1 MKQACTGTCSSAAG
15 MSKRILVRILAVCI
29 AAIVITAAVVAL
41 CPKATQA
48 PAVEAALVTHDCTDR
63 ATTSLRAQGDVT
75 ADGGDWVTSRGFQ
88 YVEGEGEDFPDIVH
102 VGNSSFEYRDPPDG
116 WDTWLAVLERSTA
129 QVKVGAYS
137 GKLTVGEG
145 DVGGTHITDPIPYG
159 EAEGRTFTFGMW
171 VWSDVANRIRAV
183 IIDRIPTAEVS
194 YSAYHPGDGNWHFLT
209 VTRTL
214 RTDLT
219 RWDVGVR
226 TTGGSG
232 LSYYVD
238 GAFLTEGIDLLAVFE
253 DGEFGTGTYSLEITG
268 LKPDTS
274 YRVRAFVMNVAGIS
288 YGNTVT
294 CKAAAGQ

>member
-1 MKQACTGTCSSAAG
+1 MK
-15 MSKRILVRILAVCI
+15 ILG
-29 AAIVITAAVVAL
+29 VIVAL
-41 CPKATQA
+41 LVLFTLVACAQPE
-48 PAVEAALVTHDCTDR
+48 PLVTYDCTDH
-63 ATTSLRAQGDVT
+63 TTNSLTAQGEVNSLEAGT
-75 ADGGDWVTSRGFQ
+75 LWRRGFAFA
-88 YVEGEGEDFPDIVH
+88 EGTTGDPAFNITPLV
-102 VGNSSFEYRDPPDG
+102 NPSFEEGDPPDG
-116 WDTWLAVLERSTA
+116 WLIYLAVLERSTA

-238 GAFLTEGIDLLAVFE
+238 GAVMVENAVFE
-253 DGEFGTGTYSLEITG
+253 DGEFGTGAFSLVITG

-274 YRVRAFVMNVAGIS
+274 YRVRAFGADITGTI

-294 CKAAAGQ
+294 CKTLP